1 MKAAMS
7 SAASSD
13 VPFEKNDQHKDEILV
28 WLEQATDNLFTKLR
42 IREAHSDRLINEKY
56 IRVCVPR
63 FWKVRSTI
71 ATIRYPARTL
81 ERRMSCVEILG
92 EVVGRYRAP

>member
-1 MKAAMS
+1 MS

-13 VPFEKNDQHKDEILV
+13 LPFENYQHEMRLV
-28 WLEQATDNLFTKLR
+28 WCRASTHNFFTKLR

-56 IRVCVPR
+56 IRICVPR
-63 FWKVRSTI
+63 FWEVRSI
-71 ATIRYPARTL
+71 VATIRYPTRTL